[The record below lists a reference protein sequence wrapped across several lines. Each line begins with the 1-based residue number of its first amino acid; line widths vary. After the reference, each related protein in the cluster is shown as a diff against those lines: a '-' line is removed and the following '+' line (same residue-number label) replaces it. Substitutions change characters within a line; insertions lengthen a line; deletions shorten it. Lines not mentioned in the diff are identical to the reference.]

1 MLLSKSRPP
10 PSDGQHPGGRGKH
23 TPRPVQ
29 GHEVR
34 GTPPPTHP
42 QFGGVLGILPFSW
55 VKGSSG
61 GPVPRDLQGAWRWEL
76 EHWTPRSPGPQ
87 RPRPLL
93 GHCSPSH
100 RPSVPVRRS
109 PPGLPP
115 KSSLWEVGR
124 DGTASG
130 SVSLF
135 RLVLS
140 LSLLSGAWEWGG
152 GWRTGRGVPLLCGGA
167 GRGASPGGRGGPAE
181 PWPGL
186 TPPLLEF
193 RQLRFL
199 GASRDS
205 PWG

>member
-10 PSDGQHPGGRGKH
+10 PNDGQHPGGRGKH

-76 EHWTPRSPGPQ
+76 ERWTPRSPGLQ

-109 PPGLPP
+109 PLGLPP
-115 KSSLWEVGR
+115 VISVGSR
-124 DGTASG
+124 E
-130 SVSLF
+130 
-135 RLVLS
+135 
-140 LSLLSGAWEWGG
+140 EWGG
-152 GWRTGRGVPLLCGGA
+152 LGLCLPVQAGAVPQPALRGLGVGRGLEDRKG
-167 GRGASPGGRGGPAE
+167 SPPAVRWGWQGSQPWRAGGPAE